1 MLQFLYYAGAAD
13 GMATELWK
21 LSSHVSSLALTETE
35 WNQSHTE
42 ASNAINHDLKQ
53 QVLPNMEVDV
63 TSRSDIGIS
72 SSVAKRTALVQD
84 QLQQFR
90 NFLNQPATTQS
101 SGIGT
106 SCATTTSV
114 HSTSAPMLNSTTY
127 TSRSRRDEVPQLAV
141 EPLGNLK
148 TNHPS
153 VTQGHLLQSPELS
166 MKENSAKSGR
176 EAAMIDEASVPSLD
190 APMEDKKYISF
201 KEEANKMKKEVEI
214 RKEPCSNIDQSIQA
228 KETAAHNGIQSQSLS
243 CKELS
248 SEAKMEPSQSGKQ
261 EKAGSN
267 RGAPAS
273 RKRNYDPDCF
283 FKVNGKLYQ
292 RLGKIGSGGSSEV
305 HKVISSDCTIYALKK
320 IKLKG
325 RDHATAYGFCQEI
338 EYLNR
343 LKGKDN
349 IIQLVDYE
357 VLSMSDNSSYVL
369 SFSYCTFHLNNK
381 ALCILIDII
390 VKIYHSMMF
399 SLEGIM
405 RIV

>member
-1 MLQFLYYAGAAD
+1 MHVGSVSFQDILQWLPQFLYYAGAAD
-13 GMATELWK
+13 GRATEMWE
-21 LSSHVSSLALTETE
+21 LSSHVSLLALTETE
-35 WNQSHTE
+35 WNHSDIE
-42 ASNAINHDLKQ
+42 ASNVVNHDLKQ
-53 QVLPNMEVDV
+53 QNLPNMEFDV

-72 SSVAKRTALVQD
+72 SSLAKRTALAQD

-114 HSTSAPMLNSTTY
+114 HSTSAPMLNSTTH
-127 TSRSRRDEVPQLAV
+127 TSRSQRDEVPQLAV
-141 EPLGNLK
+141 KPLSNLN

-153 VTQGHLLQSPELS
+153 VAQGHRHAEPST
-166 MKENSAKSGR
+166 KESIAVSGGQV
-176 EAAMIDEASVPSLD
+176 AITDEASMPGND
-190 APMEDKKYISF
+190 APMEDKKYHSSI
-201 KEEANKMKKEVEI
+201 EEANKMEKEGEI
-214 RKEPCSNIDQSIQA
+214 QKEPFSNINQSTHGKA
-228 KETAAHNGIQSQSLS
+228 SAADNGIHSQAQFSKESSLN
-243 CKELS
+243 
-248 SEAKMEPSQSGKQ
+248 AKMEPSQSGKQ
-261 EKAGSN
+261 EKAGSS
-267 RGAPAS
+267 RGAPVS

-325 RDHATAYGFCQEI
+325 RDYATAYGFCQEI

-357 VLSMSDNSSYVL
+357 VIPLSDNSSYV
-369 SFSYCTFHLNNK
+369 TFFL
-381 ALCILIDII
+381 
-390 VKIYHSMMF
+390 F
-399 SLEGIM
+399 
-405 RIV
+405 